1 VLDAEG
7 KTRLIGNIAAH
18 IGPANIEIKERQ
30 IKLFYKCDPEYGNR
44 VAQALGL
51 PVHKP
56 KL

>member
-1 VLDAEG
+1 LDAEG